1 MPEFLKVAEVAEV
14 PPGTV
19 KYVVLLGKHIAL
31 CNVAGEFYAIDNV
44 CVHRGAPLSEGWLDG
59 CVIECPAH
67 GWKFDVRTG
76 AVTADPR
83 MGNPTY
89 EVKVEGDD
97 ILIAE
102 PPEDPPQI

>member
-1 MPEFLKVAEVAEV
+1 MSDFLKVAEVAEV

-31 CNVAGEFYAIDNV
+31 CNVDGEFYAIDNV

-59 CVIECPAH
+59 PILECPLH

-76 AVTADPR
+76 GVTADPR
-83 MGNPTY
+83 MCNQTF
-89 EVKVEGDD
+89 EVKVDGDD
-97 ILIAE
+97 IFIAG
-102 PPEDPPQI
+102 